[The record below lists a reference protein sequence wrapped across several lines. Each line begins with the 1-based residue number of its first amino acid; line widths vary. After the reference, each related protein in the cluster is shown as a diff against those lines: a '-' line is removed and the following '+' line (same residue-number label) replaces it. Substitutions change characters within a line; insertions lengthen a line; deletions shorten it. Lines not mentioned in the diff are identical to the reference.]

1 MAAKSNPEQELQEQ
15 AAYISELE
23 SRLDRISGLTEV
35 TDEIDSE
42 EGLRASLDRVADLA
56 ALDADDFDGED
67 ENFDGEDENFEDEGF
82 DEE

>member
-15 AAYISELE
+15 ASYIAELE

-42 EGLRASLDRVADLA
+42 EGLRVSLDRVAELA
-56 ALDADDFDGED
+56 SLGDGDDDFLDEETED
-67 ENFDGEDENFEDEGF
+67 FEDE
-82 DEE
+82 E

>member
-15 AAYISELE
+15 ASYIAELE

-42 EGLRASLDRVADLA
+42 EGLRVSLDRVAELA
-56 ALDADDFDGED
+56 SLGDGDDDFLDDED
-67 ENFDGEDENFEDEGF
+67 EDEDE

>member
-1 MAAKSNPEQELQEQ
+1 MATKSNPEQELQEQ

-56 ALDADDFDGED
+56 ALDADEFDGDAD
-67 ENFDGEDENFEDEGF
+67 EFDGDAENFEDEGF
-82 DEE
+82 DED